1 MGYKSKTKAG
11 LVNHLNAILIS
22 IKIHKGEK
30 YVAGSGGQTDGPSE
44 RTLR

>member
-11 LVNHLNAILIS
+11 MVNHLNAIFIS
-22 IKIHKGEK
+22 IKILEGEK
-30 YVAGSGGQTDGPSE
+30 YVARSGGQTDGPSE